1 MTVNYEEKSFVEQAL
16 TYVVYYQLNKIMYK
30 KTKYI

>member
-16 TYVVYYQLNKIMYK
+16 TFVVYYQLNQIMYNG
-30 KTKYI
+30 